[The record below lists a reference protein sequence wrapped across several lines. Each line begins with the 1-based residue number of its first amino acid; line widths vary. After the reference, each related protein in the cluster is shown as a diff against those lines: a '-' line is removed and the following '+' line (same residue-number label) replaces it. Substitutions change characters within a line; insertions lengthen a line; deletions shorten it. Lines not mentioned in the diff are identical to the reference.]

1 MPCLGVAISGKVG
14 RTIKSS
20 ESSMNTASELLSLP
34 LEHTVLKKRKNCLAN
49 KALFQTIHFLKS
61 IPPVNACITCSVL
74 LVINENNFRVAWV
87 VNPLELGGAKT
98 KMTSIG
104 VFLGSVWSRQ
114 WPGGNFHQNQSNK
127 IKIPLIHKTICACAK
142 VKPQTQD
149 LQTNLKISKWT
160 SKPNFEHNLK
170 TLARCLPISCFQP
183 GS

>member
-149 LQTNLKISKWT
+149 LQTNLKFSQWT
-160 SKPNFEHNLK
+160 SKPNLK
-170 TLARCLPISCFQP
+170 TLARCLSISCFQP